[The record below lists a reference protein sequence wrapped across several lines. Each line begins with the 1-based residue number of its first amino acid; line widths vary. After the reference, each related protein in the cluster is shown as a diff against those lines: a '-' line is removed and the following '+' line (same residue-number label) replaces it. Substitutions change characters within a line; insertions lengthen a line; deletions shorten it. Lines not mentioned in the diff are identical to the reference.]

1 MKKIYPL
8 LTVLCGITFSSS
20 VNAQLEYKDVAHIF
34 YSRCTSCHHEGQ
46 HGQSMMNYS
55 ETFPWAAS
63 IKHDLLIGKMPP
75 WSPDTSYS
83 RFDHER
89 IITQSEK
96 NDIIIWIDG
105 GALKG
110 DTSLAPIAPIYAV
123 YKLNGTPDAILKI
136 PVFTSNASSVDSYV
150 CFSIPSGLTQDRI
163 LRAYEIVPGN
173 PAIVHHVLVNVDTSA
188 TTTSDLSGGCFT
200 ISGDFGIGGYAPG
213 APPTVFPGEAPL
225 KAGIRIKAGSKMVL
239 QIHYPTGTAGQ
250 IDSTQIRLYYYPL
263 NTTGVRPIYNSV
275 PLQNWSL
282 YFPPNTTTSFSAH
295 YPSSGTILAPL
306 SMFAA
311 FPHSHKV
318 CTSIVNYAFSGT
330 DTIPLIRIKKWDF
343 NWQGYYT
350 FSNLVKVPAGYKLMS
365 THVFDNTVNNPNNPN
380 SPPALVIAGTSTS
393 NEMLFDAFL
402 WFYYQPGDDTIN
414 VSSILANDPLLAPLS
429 ASVKEIPLETGLKAY
444 VYPNPASDKVTI
456 HLSAKAEYKVCIFN
470 INGQNVFRSETSGSE
485 TTIDVK
491 KLPAGM
497 YTAEVTDNKTKEKI
511 TKKIILTK

>member
-318 CTSIVNYAFSGT
+318 CTSIVNYACGPEKICLIAKNGFCVDTLCTDMVIDEKFVVPNIFSPDG
-330 DTIPLIRIKKWDF
+330 DGINDLFYINYACLKEYDLTI
-343 NWQGYYT
+343 
-350 FSNLVKVPAGYKLMS
+350 
-365 THVFDNTVNNPNNPN
+365 FDR
-380 SPPALVIAGTSTS
+380 
-393 NEMLFDAFL
+393 
-402 WFYYQPGDDTIN
+402 W
-414 VSSILANDPLLAPLS
+414 
-429 ASVKEIPLETGLKAY
+429 GLK
-444 VYPNPASDKVTI
+444 
-456 HLSAKAEYKVCIFN
+456 IF
-470 INGQNVFRSETSGSE
+470 ETTSGGWDGRNSSGVQMSDG
-485 TTIDVK
+485 TYYYILKAVSFVGPADYSTKGFISLVRK
-491 KLPAGM
+491 K
-497 YTAEVTDNKTKEKI
+497 
-511 TKKIILTK
+511 